1 MIKSCININ
10 HFKCRRE
17 SIENASYQNLAQK
30 AEIKLIFRNVWI
42 LEQSGMSRWRSKTGV
57 VDEEAGFTGKSLQS
71 LSFCSATDW
80 FLQLL
85 NWLTANCLTDYL
97 LTNVLT
103 VHFSNAIKW
112 DAYRDWQ
119 ELTADILTETE
130 AARGPGGLE
139 DGRWRRGS
147 TDDEE
152 SAAAE
157 TGTNFHLLLKLK
169 RCVRSPPRGLNL

>member
-71 LSFCSATDW
+71 LSFCSG
-80 FLQLL
+80 F
-85 NWLTANCLTDYL
+85 WLTANCLTNYL

-103 VHFSNAIKW
+103 VHCSNAIRW

-119 ELTADILTETE
+119 ELTADILTDWSCES
-130 AARGPGGLE
+130 ARGPGGLE

-147 TDDEE
+147 TERRRI
-152 SAAAE
+152 AAAE
-157 TGTNFHLLLKLK
+157 TGI
-169 RCVRSPPRGLNL
+169 NLH